1 MPHFLVLGCEKFI
14 LFLQTT
20 FEMQIFRKNL
30 TMEQT
35 QFLEQHIFTGLK
47 NLNDGFAKDE
57 IQFFSESDFEIVLQR
72 AEHFGLSIYSIDPW
86 IKSEALEA
94 SSHEDHKKKATDPKW
109 YKKEFLTLKTN
120 QTGLFYSAKYKVS
133 KKLLAR

>member
-1 MPHFLVLGCEKFI
+1 MKQEI
-14 LFLQTT
+14 
-20 FEMQIFRKNL
+20 
-30 TMEQT
+30 
-35 QFLEQHIFTGLK
+35 FLEQHIFTGLK
-47 NLNDGFAKDE
+47 NLNDGFGKDG
-57 IQFFSESDFEIVLQR
+57 IQFFSESEFEIILQR
-72 AEHFGLSIYSIDPW
+72 AAHFGLSIYSIEPW
-86 IKSEALEA
+86 TKSKALEA